1 MDGELD
7 KLSETIKIF
16 SYHSTS
22 PSILSLPPPP
32 LLYDRREGGRN
43 GGKEGWGRER
53 HHDCRRGLPDVTVR
67 SIITNIEN
75 GKDVGLSR
83 HTLSDDRPL
92 RSLLLI
98 VGITAK
104 L

>member
-1 MDGELD
+1 MDVELD

-22 PSILSLPPPP
+22 PSILHLPPPP
-32 LLYDRREGGRN
+32 FLLDEWRKGGRN

-53 HHDCRRGLPDVTVR
+53 HHDCRRGFPDVTIR

-83 HTLSDDRPL
+83 HTLPDARPL
-92 RSLLLI
+92 
-98 VGITAK
+98 
-104 L
+104 